1 MNMWRTTID
10 KWVLVMGYEIRV
22 SEEALSEDMLYI
34 NHIYVSPN
42 ISDAL
47 RKLAEERCFLIVI
60 LMHNFCDVGVVEK
73 IRSLTDIPILV
84 LAEKYQREEKI
95 AILESGADEYMQY
108 PKTVWEVV
116 ASCRALIRRYTVFN
130 MRTEKKMSLIYH
142 GNIFVDVDS
151 RKVCIKKYEL
161 IFPRLEY
168 DLFCLLA
175 SRPGTVFTYEQLFHR
190 LWENSDIPTENS
202 VHSCIRRI
210 RRKLESIPDCPC
222 RIENMRGVGYFF
234 RQIEP

>member
-1 MNMWRTTID
+1 MN
-10 KWVLVMGYEIRV
+10 KWVLVMGYNTQTCEEI
-22 SEEALSEDMLYI
+22 SLENMFNI
-34 NHIYVSPN
+34 NHVYISSD

-47 RKLAEERCFLIVI
+47 SKLAEENCFLIVI
-60 LMHNFCDVGVVEK
+60 LLQNFCDVGFVKK

-108 PKTVWEVV
+108 PKTVWEGV

-130 MRTEKKMSLIYH
+130 IRMEKKMSSIYQ
-142 GNIFVDVDS
+142 GNIFIDGDS
-151 RKVCIKKYEL
+151 RKVYIKKYEL
-161 IFPRLEY
+161 IFARLEY
-168 DLFCLLA
+168 GLFCLLA
-175 SRPGTVFTYEQLFHR
+175 SCPGRVFTYEQLFHR
-190 LWENSDIPTENS
+190 LWEDCDIPTENS

-222 RIENMRGVGYFF
+222 CIENMRGVGYFF
-234 RQIEP
+234 RQIES